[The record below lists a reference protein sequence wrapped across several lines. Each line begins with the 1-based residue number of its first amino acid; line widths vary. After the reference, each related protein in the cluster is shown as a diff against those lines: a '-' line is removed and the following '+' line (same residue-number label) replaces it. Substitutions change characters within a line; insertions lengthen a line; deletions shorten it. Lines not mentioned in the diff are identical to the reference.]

1 MNALQ
6 RIFAE
11 LSDADLRAGI
21 HELQALEDS
30 GVLPDGTVRALARRI
45 EAEAGLSAH
54 DARSVVNSNLY
65 RIAAQKWAGI
75 EG

>member
-21 HELQALEDS
+21 LELQAMEDS

-45 EAEAGLSAH
+45 EAEAGLSGH
-54 DARSVVNSNLY
+54 EARSVVNSNLY
-65 RIAAQKWAGI
+65 RIAALKWVGF